1 MNEEEKSLDTPI
13 WQQTVWRNASEGLDM
28 AYINGRRPPTPFFKH
43 LILIGAMRF
52 ISLSLSL
59 WLFLKPIKEKTTTA
73 NACLLQL
80 RIHKR
85 YPHRLPLPHSTPQ
98 FTVAL
103 AIVLLFSSF
112 FNLKSCFFTKFYS
125 RKIYIKSNICI

>member
-1 MNEEEKSLDTPI
+1 MTTNCLKKCFRGSRHGIYQWKKTPNAFLQTPDTD
-13 WQQTVWRNASEGLDM
+13 RSYAL
-28 AYINGRRPPTPFFKH
+28 YF
-43 LILIGAMRF
+43 
-52 ISLSLSL
+52 SLSLSL